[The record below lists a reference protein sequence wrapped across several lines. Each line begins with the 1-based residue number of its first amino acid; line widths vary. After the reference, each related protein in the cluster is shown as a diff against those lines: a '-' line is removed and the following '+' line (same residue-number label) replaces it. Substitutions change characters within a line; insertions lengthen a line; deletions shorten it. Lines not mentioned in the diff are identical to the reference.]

1 MLVDKL
7 TDEMRNLICELL
19 DSKLVHTI
27 SIPQR
32 GEKFYEGVICT
43 SEYTLNLEE
52 IRQINAIANKYGF
65 EIDYIAG
72 AEDYDIKISIF
83 KIEEEDE
90 NKKKKVSKK

>member
-7 TDEMRNLICELL
+7 TDEMKNLICDLL

-27 SIPQR
+27 KIPRR

-52 IRQINAIANKYGF
+52 IQQINDIVNKHGF
-65 EIDYIAG
+65 QIDYIAG
-72 AEDYDIKISIF
+72 VDDYNLKISIS
-83 KIEEEDE
+83 KVEKEEGKKEE
-90 NKKKKVSKK
+90 KKK